1 VSVVPQPELDACTSG
16 VGEMVRLAGV
26 ALEHAT
32 AALLQQDPPPQE
44 SMAACGR
51 ALHTLDHALEDHAAT
66 VLAARGRL
74 GTDQLPMV
82 LVAVHVNAEVEA
94 LGTLARQ
101 LGEIAVDRYSRPA
114 FPTEVSVASASEA
127 SLAARYSKL
136 GVAHAAAVIEHGALL
151 TDYPAPG

>member
-1 VSVVPQPELDACTSG
+1 
-16 VGEMVRLAGV
+16 MVRLAGV
-26 ALEHAT
+26 ALEHAA

-82 LVAVHVNAEVEA
+82 LVAVHVNAEA